1 MNNNEYT
8 FKTQEFSLNVGP
20 QHPSTHGVFRLRLQL
35 DGETIVKSE
44 SIVGYL
50 HRGIEKLAESRNYRQ
65 FIPYTDRMDY
75 LSAMLTN
82 LGYVQTV
89 EKLMGI
95 EVPERA
101 EYIRVIM
108 AELQRIASHMIAIG
122 SHVQD
127 VGVTGSSIFIYCLND
142 RERIVNLFEMASGA
156 RLTYSYMRIGGVAYD
171 LPPEFIPELKKFLDE
186 VPASIE
192 DYWALSSKNEIFQS
206 RLKNV
211 GVISAEDALNWGLS
225 GPNLRGSGVNY
236 DLRKAEPYGIYDR
249 FDFDVPVAENG
260 DSFDRFICRGAELEQ
275 SIKIIKQALKDIPEG
290 EIQADLPR
298 SIKPPSGEVYHQIES
313 SRGILG
319 YFIVS
324 DGSQNPYRIHVRR
337 PSFINLIPL
346 DEILKGLKVADAISI
361 LGSLDIVLGEV
372 DN

>member
-1 MNNNEYT
+1 MNNEYT
-8 FKTQEFSLNVGP
+8 FKTQEFSLNIGP
-20 QHPSTHGVFRLRLQL
+20 QHPSTHGVFRLRIML

-50 HRGIEKLAESRNYRQ
+50 HRGIEKLAESRTYKQ
-65 FIPYTDRMDY
+65 FMPYTDRMDY
-75 LSAMLTN
+75 LSSMLTN

-101 EYIRVIM
+101 EYIRIIM
-108 AELQRIASHMIAIG
+108 AELQRMASHMMAIG

-127 VGVTGSSIFIYCLND
+127 VGVTGSSIFVYCLND
-142 RERIVNLFEMASGA
+142 RERILNLFEMASGA
-156 RLTYSYMRIGGVAYD
+156 RLTYSYMRIGGVADD
-171 LPPEFIPELKKFLDE
+171 LPPEFIPELQKFLDE
-186 VPASIE
+186 VSASIE
-192 DYWALSSKNEIFQS
+192 DYWALSLKNEIFQS
-206 RLKNV
+206 RLKDV
-211 GVISAEDALNWGLS
+211 GVISAEDAVSWGMS

-236 DLRKAEPYGIYDR
+236 DLRKNEPYGIYDR
-249 FDFDVPVAENG
+249 FDFDVPVGKNG
-260 DSFDRFICRGAELEQ
+260 DSYDRFLCRGAELEQ
-275 SIKIIKQALKDIPEG
+275 SIKIIRQALRDLPEG
-290 EIQADLPR
+290 EILGDVPR
-298 SIKPPSGEVYHQIES
+298 NIKPPAGEVYHQIES

-324 DGSQNPYRIHVRR
+324 DGSPKPYRLHVRR

-346 DEILKGLKVADAISI
+346 DEILEGLKVADAVSI

-372 DN
+372 DS